1 MRGDEAGRFLTDADG
16 IMVYQWV
23 AVTIDPVI
31 SEDPVV
37 LAAAR
42 EKLAGEL
49 FQEYGTVPDAV
60 LLLPV
65 AKAGELLGTA
75 FDDTDPDAVVMI
87 AATAWDW
94 EQGGDQPG
102 DVRRVPTDEW
112 SEDEWSEV
120 LATLKPDTPPEVA
133 EAAVSYWREHGS
145 PGDRE

>member
-31 SEDPVV
+31 SDDPVV

-42 EKLAGEL
+42 EKLAAEL
-49 FQEYGTVPDAV
+49 FQEYGALPDVV

-65 AKAGELLGTA
+65 AEAGELLETA
-75 FDDTDPDAVVMI
+75 FDGTDPDASVMV

-102 DVRRVPTDEW
+102 DVRRAPADGW
-112 SEDEWSEV
+112 SEDEWLKV
-120 LATLKPDTPPEVA
+120 LATLKPDTPPAAA
-133 EAAVSYWREHGS
+133 EAAVSYWREHGA
-145 PGDRE
+145 PEG